1 MIVQVGAGNG
11 HRMSDVRCRLKV
23 SGIVQGVFY
32 RDSCRSAAVDLGVR
46 GWVRNCSDGSVEV
59 VADGSREAVGRLV
72 EWCREGPPRAIV
84 TDVVIIDE
92 ELAGESEFRV
102 LG

>member
-1 MIVQVGAGNG
+1 MD
-11 HRMSDVRCRLKV
+11 DVRCRMTV

-32 RDSCRSAAVDLGVR
+32 RDSCRSAAVGLGVR
-46 GWVRNCSDGSVEV
+46 GWVRNCADGSVEV
-59 VADGSREAVGRLV
+59 VAEGPRDAVGRLV

-84 TDVVIIDE
+84 TNVVIVDE
-92 ELAGESEFRV
+92 QPAGESGFRV